1 MDDISL
7 PWENHSDAPSSPLP
21 PSSSIPLP
29 SSFRSP
35 VPDVKSN
42 AAPGKDRELHS
53 EGDHAPYP
61 LSFTSTNS
69 RSPSLTPPPATQ
81 SPRSVV
87 SSLSPN
93 RDSWRAASLQEQEPV
108 LNPPLD
114 LDLAGNSRRY
124 SLRARQARQLNP
136 YAFDKA
142 LYKQQLR
149 HNPDAIV
156 KMRSPGRHIRH
167 SSDHEDEF
175 VDEGKES
182 DSQRTG
188 DLGHL
193 RPRKRRRTDLQGSL
207 RGDESIG
214 RVYRN
219 HRDADRESTGEVIQ
233 RRRTGIGQSE
243 DLGKNRDV
251 PRQRSIDRD
260 WISGIFQV
268 SGSENEEDSVLD
280 FPLST
285 STKPSHRLRDHT
297 PVNPPVERFS
307 TPSNMFFF

>member
-1 MDDISL
+1 M
-7 PWENHSDAPSSPLP
+7 
-21 PSSSIPLP
+21 
-29 SSFRSP
+29 
-35 VPDVKSN
+35 
-42 AAPGKDRELHS
+42 
-53 EGDHAPYP
+53 
-61 LSFTSTNS
+61 
-69 RSPSLTPPPATQ
+69 SPSLTPPPATQ
-81 SPRSVV
+81 SPRPVA
-87 SSLSPN
+87 SLLSLN

-108 LNPPLD
+108 LDPPLD

-156 KMRSPGRHIRH
+156 KMRSPGRHIRY

-188 DLGHL
+188 DLDHF
-193 RPRKRRRTDLQGSL
+193 RPRKRRRTDSQGSL
-207 RGDESIG
+207 RGDDSIK

-219 HRDADRESTGEVIQ
+219 HRDADRDSTGEVSQ
-233 RRRTGIGQSE
+233 RRRTGIGRSE
-243 DLGKNRDV
+243 DVGKNRDV
-251 PRQRSIDRD
+251 SRQRSIDRD

-285 STKPSHRLRDHT
+285 STKPSRKQRLRDHT
-297 PVNPPVERFS
+297 PVNPRVERFS
-307 TPSNMFFF
+307 TYSNMLFFSDPNDLDVRYSILISHLIIFQSSITFNFACPTYYIFCRRDPLSFPLFLARTPFLVPTSS